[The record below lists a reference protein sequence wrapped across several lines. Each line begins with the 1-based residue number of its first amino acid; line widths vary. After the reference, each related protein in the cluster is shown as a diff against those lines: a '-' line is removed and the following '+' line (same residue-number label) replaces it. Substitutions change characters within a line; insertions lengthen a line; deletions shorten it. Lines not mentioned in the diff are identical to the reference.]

1 MSTIRTRRVVA
12 PLACALA
19 LGLAGTAHAGAFQS
33 PSGNIGCYLSSSGAR
48 CDIAQHSWSAPARP
62 KRCDLDWG
70 GGLGVNRRGSRG
82 YVVCA
87 GDTTLHQ
94 GPRLAYG
101 HRVRGWGMT
110 CTSRMS
116 GMTCRN
122 ARGHGF
128 RLSRESYRLF

>member
-1 MSTIRTRRVVA
+1 MSARTARRLVA

-19 LGLAGTAHAGAFQS
+19 LGPAAAAHAGAFQS

-48 CDIAQHSWSAPARP
+48 CDIADHRWHAPAKP

-70 GGLGVNRRGSRG
+70 NGLGINRKGRRG

-94 GPRLAYG
+94 GRRLAYG
-101 HRVRGWGMT
+101 RSLRAGGIT
-110 CTSRMS
+110 CTSRVS
-116 GMTCRN
+116 AMTCRN
-122 ARGHGF
+122 AAGHGF